1 VGECGEC
8 VCACSGVG
16 VSVVCVIILVCKSH
30 ILLADVRREKEGR
43 ESSVRTT
50 RVMYAWILLQ

>member
-16 VSVVCVIILVCKSH
+16 VSVVFVCILVCILVCVSH

-43 ESSVRTT
+43 ESSV
-50 RVMYAWILLQ
+50 